1 MNPATRRAIGPT
13 RTRLALLAT
22 LSTASLLSFGAIAVD
37 AAPRPDVFT
46 FVAHGTLHV
55 DGSAGADDIV
65 LRIRP
70 NEAGILQVLA
80 SGRQV
85 GNIDRSR
92 FSSIVVDANDGDDAI
107 LVDESFGVFT
117 TTVPTTIDGG
127 DGDDTLSGDVGP
139 VRLVGGAGDDTLLGG
154 DAVDTLSGG
163 DGADTIDGNKGGDLA
178 VGGAGDDTVV
188 WDPGD
193 GSDAFD
199 GQADTDTLLF
209 NGAAGNEKVELSNN
223 AGRLRFV
230 RDVATI
236 TMDIGTTE
244 HVRFNAEGG
253 IDRVTVDNLTG
264 TDVTDVA
271 VDLSGTPGTGVAD
284 DAADNVIVRGTD
296 GVDRIT
302 VSGQGGTATVSGLH
316 ARVDIRGAG
325 AAKDRLDIDT
335 GDGVDQIVVSGL
347 DAGAIPTFV
356 DGQAV

>member
-1 MNPATRRAIGPT
+1 MNPASKRAVRPT
-13 RTRLALLAT
+13 GTRLAILAT
-22 LSTASLLSFGAIAVD
+22 LSTASLLAFGAVGAN
-37 AAPRPDVFT
+37 AARRPNVFT
-46 FVAHGTLHV
+46 FVDRGTLHV
-55 DGSAGADDIV
+55 DGSEGSDSIL

-70 NEAGILQVLA
+70 NEPSILQVLA

-85 GNIDRSR
+85 GNIDRGR
-92 FSSIVVDANDGDDAI
+92 FSSIVVDGGKGDDAI

-127 DGDDTLSGDVGP
+127 AGDDTLIGDVGP

-178 VGGAGDDTVV
+178 FGGAGDDTFV

-223 AGRLRFV
+223 GGRLRFV

-244 HVRFNAEGG
+244 NVLFNAEGG
-253 IDRVTVDNLTG
+253 IDRVTVDDLTG

-271 VDLSGTPGTGVAD
+271 IDLSGTPGTGVAD
-284 DAADNVIVRGTD
+284 GAADNVIVRGTD
-296 GVDRIT
+296 RADRIT
-302 VSGQGGTATVSGLH
+302 ISGRGGSATVSGLA
-316 ARVDIRGAG
+316 ARVDISGAE

-335 GDGVDQIVVSGL
+335 GAGVDLIDAAGL
-347 DAGAIPTFV
+347 DAGAVPTFV